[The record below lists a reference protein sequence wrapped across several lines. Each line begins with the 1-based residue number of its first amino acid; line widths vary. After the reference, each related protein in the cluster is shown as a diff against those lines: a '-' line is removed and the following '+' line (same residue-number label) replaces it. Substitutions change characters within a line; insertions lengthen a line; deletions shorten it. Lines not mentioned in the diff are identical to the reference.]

1 MQESDSPAAAVTL
14 CVLLWA
20 QPGADDDLV
29 AYEDKVL
36 ELVPEHG
43 GQVLQRA
50 RSSGTG
56 GQPLEIQLL
65 EFPSAQALDAYQ
77 GDGRRQAMTEER
89 TRAIARTDV
98 IEVQLTR

>member
-1 MQESDSPAAAVTL
+1 MQEPDSPAATVTL

-20 QPGADDDLV
+20 QPGTGDGLV

-43 GQVLQRA
+43 GRVLQRA
-50 RSSGTG
+50 RSSGAG

-77 GDGRRQAMTEER
+77 ADDRRQALAGER
-89 TRAIARTDV
+89 AGVIARTDV

>member
-1 MQESDSPAAAVTL
+1 MQESDARSAAVTL

-20 QPGADDDLV
+20 QPGADDGLV

-36 ELVPEHG
+36 GLVPEHG

-56 GQPLEIQLL
+56 EQPLEIQLL
-65 EFPSAQALDAYQ
+65 EFPSAQALDAYMA
-77 GDGRRQAMTEER
+77 DERRQALTSER
-89 TRAIARTDV
+89 ARVIARTDV